1 MKKIAGALLACMICL
16 SAVFCTVVGAA
27 AEVKL
32 GDVNNDGVISIKD
45 ATLVQKYVCG
55 LESFEDDVPVSAD
68 VDRNG
73 YINISDATCIMKY
86 IVHAI
91 DEFPNESKT
100 EPSTE
105 KPSLSTDS
113 EGYYNVVVKP

>member
-1 MKKIAGALLACMICL
+1 MKKIAGALLACIICL
-16 SAVFCTVVGAA
+16 STVFCTGVSA
-27 AEVKL
+27 AEINL
-32 GDVNNDGVISIKD
+32 GDVNTDGVISVKD

-55 LESFEDDVPVSAD
+55 IESLDDDALVAAD

-73 YINISDATCIMKY
+73 HINITDATYIMKFVVS
-86 IVHAI
+86 II
-91 DEFPNESKT
+91 DEFPSEPKT

-105 KPSLSTDS
+105 KTSLSTDS

>member
-1 MKKIAGALLACMICL
+1 MKKIAGVLLACIICL
-16 SAVFCTVVGAA
+16 SAVFCIGVGAA
-27 AEVKL
+27 EIKL
-32 GDVNNDGVISIKD
+32 GDVNSDGVISIKD

-55 LESFEDDVPVSAD
+55 LESFEDDALVAAD

-73 YINISDATCIMKY
+73 HINISDATSIMKY

-91 DEFPNESKT
+91 DEFPNEPKT

-105 KPSLSTDS
+105 KTSLSTDS